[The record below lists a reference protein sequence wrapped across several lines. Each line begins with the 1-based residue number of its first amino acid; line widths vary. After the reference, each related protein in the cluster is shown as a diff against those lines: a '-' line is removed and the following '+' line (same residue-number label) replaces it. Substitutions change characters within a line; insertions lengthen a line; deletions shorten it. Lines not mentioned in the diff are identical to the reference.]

1 MTFHRSSFRISGG
14 GLLELLIAVPAG
26 SIAPGSIA
34 ALAFWMRGGDDSMV
48 RASHA
53 VEYLSSL
60 WKALRAASLSPEAG
74 QFAVTD
80 KIEKVGR
87 TKPKTFEA
95 FVREQHNELVT
106 QSSLRQRPEV
116 PAMNRPELLT
126 AAPSPPATARQQAL
140 LNGPIVATLLRL
152 ALPTV
157 VVMVVQT
164 LVGVAETY
172 FVSFLGTDALAGVAL
187 VFPVLMLMQMMSNGG
202 IGGGVASAIA
212 RALGAGR
219 KDEADALVL
228 NALVL
233 AIIFGAF
240 FTAAELLGGQA
251 LYRSLG
257 GRGGALAASL
267 EYADVVF
274 SGAILVWIVSLLAAA
289 LRGAGNTAVPAAVI
303 LISAFVLLPLSPMLI
318 FGWGPFPRFGV
329 AGAGLAVVIYYLI
342 ATVVLIGF
350 LRSARGALRLPFDFR
365 LIEKR
370 LLLDILRVGGL
381 SAVGTIQANLTV
393 ILVTGAVGS
402 FGTDAIAGYGI
413 ASRLDYIQI
422 PLLFAFGTAALTMVG
437 INFGAG
443 QVRRAERITW
453 IAALFGAGIT
463 ETIGLSAAVFPRGWL
478 TLFSTDPSVLA
489 AGTLYLRTV
498 GPFYGMVGLGMLLYF
513 AGQGAGRVA
522 WPVLAGTARLLI
534 AGGAGWIVVAGFGG
548 GLAELFI
555 AAAVAS
561 IAFGGITAVALR
573 LRGRNRD
580 AERTRP
586 ANTARSTDVETQ
598 SAHLS

>member
-1 MTFHRSSFRISGG
+1 
-14 GLLELLIAVPAG
+14 
-26 SIAPGSIA
+26 
-34 ALAFWMRGGDDSMV
+34 
-48 RASHA
+48 
-53 VEYLSSL
+53 
-60 WKALRAASLSPEAG
+60 
-74 QFAVTD
+74 
-80 KIEKVGR
+80 
-87 TKPKTFEA
+87 
-95 FVREQHNELVT
+95 
-106 QSSLRQRPEV
+106 
-116 PAMNRPELLT
+116 MNRPELLT
-126 AAPSPPATARQQAL
+126 AAPLPPATARQQAL

-233 AIIFGAF
+233 AVIFGAV

-303 LISAFVLLPLSPMLI
+303 FASAFVLLPLSPMLI
-318 FGWGPFPRFGV
+318 FGWGPFPRLGV

-342 ATVVLIGF
+342 ATVVLIGY
-350 LRSARGALRLPFDFR
+350 LTSARSGLRLPLDFR

-370 LLLDILRVGGL
+370 LLADILRVGGL

-393 ILVTGAVGS
+393 ILVTGAVGL

-413 ASRLDYIQI
+413 ASRLDYILV
-422 PLLFAFGTAALTMVG
+422 PLLFALGTAALTMVG
-437 INFGAG
+437 TNFGAG
-443 QVRRAERITW
+443 QVRRAERIAW
-453 IAALFGAGIT
+453 IAALVGAGIT
-463 ETIGLSAAVFPRGWL
+463 ELIGLAVAVFPQGWL

-513 AGQGAGRVA
+513 AGQGAGRVV
-522 WPVLAGTARLLI
+522 WPVLAGAARLLI
-534 AGGAGWIVVAGFGG
+534 AGGVGWIVVADFGG
-548 GLAELFI
+548 GLRELFI

-573 LRGRNRD
+573 LRGWNRD
-580 AERTRP
+580 AERTGP
-586 ANTARSTDVETQ
+586 ANAAPSTDM
-598 SAHLS
+598 SPNRSHLP